1 MKCSSLRLVF
11 TIFVPVFTYKVLFDV
26 FLHFAY
32 FVALKKQKDPVP
44 RVRIEL
50 TTFRY
55 LL

>member
-1 MKCSSLRLVF
+1 M
-11 TIFVPVFTYKVLFDV
+11 FTYKVVFD
-26 FLHFAY
+26 FLLHFAY
-32 FVALKKQKDPVP
+32 FIALKKGKGFRA